1 MLGLQ
6 WDGIDFERK
15 SMTIRHTVSK
25 VTEVVAKD
33 KTKNASSRR
42 TFPLTSEAVE
52 IFTVAKR
59 QEQRNRTAFGNE
71 YQENNYVFK
80 WPDGHTYSPDYV
92 SHRFNDLLKKH
103 SLPHIRFHE
112 LRHSCASMMIAMG
125 WSLNDVQEWL
135 GHSDV
140 KMTAN
145 IYAHLDTTRKNNIA
159 ESLAEKF
166 GA

>member
-1 MLGLQ
+1 M
-6 WDGIDFERK
+6 
-15 SMTIRHTVSK
+15 
-25 VTEVVAKD
+25 A
-33 KTKNASSRR
+33 
-42 TFPLTSEAVE
+42 
-52 IFTVAKR
+52 
-59 QEQRNRTAFGNE
+59 
-71 YQENNYVFK
+71 
-80 WPDGHTYSPDYV
+80 DGHTYSPDYV

-112 LRHSCASMMIAMG
+112 LRHSCASMLIAMG
-125 WSLNDVQEWL
+125 WSLKDVQEWL

-145 IYAHLDTTRKNNIA
+145 IYAHLDTTRINNIA